1 MRRKH
6 MRHLKIIKSAMS
18 GAAAAALTQVKRDL
32 KKEISEDELNAMG
45 KGEEDNEEER
55 DDNE

>member
-1 MRRKH
+1 

-18 GAAAAALTQVKRDL
+18 GAAAVALTQVKRDL
-32 KKEISEDELNAMG
+32 KNEISEDELNAMG

>member
-1 MRRKH
+1 MRRNE
-6 MRHLKIIKSAMS
+6 MRHLKLIREAMS

-32 KKEISEDELNAMG
+32 KNEISEDELNAMG